1 MKRKQLATTFQYL
14 GTAPSQHRDGFLIT
28 SSSLSVSR
36 TLSRTHS
43 ILGRISYTSD
53 ATLTEENSG
62 PGSRNRQ
69 PPGCYVRSTPRG
81 RSELDLTSANAKRKR
96 PDKSSDREWSPRLS
110 PPTAQS
116 RPSVLVPSCVFPCP
130 FSFAV
135 LQLYS
140 VPCLTIYSHGPEKSM
155 SSWRMVMPIDR
166 FISAGMRRQRQ
177 SLSSCSSVNRNS
189 SLHLL
194 VVRLFTF
201 SRGPRGSVASS
212 SSS

>member
-1 MKRKQLATTFQYL
+1 MGVK
-14 GTAPSQHRDGFLIT
+14 
-28 SSSLSVSR
+28 
-36 TLSRTHS
+36 
-43 ILGRISYTSD
+43 GRISYTSD

-62 PGSRNRQ
+62 PGLRNRQ

-81 RSELDLTSANAKRKR
+81 RFGTRSAVRKRKAQAAR
-96 PDKSSDREWSPRLS
+96 PDKPSEGEWSPRLS

-135 LQLYS
+135 PQLYS

-155 SSWRMVMPIDR
+155 PSWRMVMPIHR

-212 SSS
+212 SSSESRASR